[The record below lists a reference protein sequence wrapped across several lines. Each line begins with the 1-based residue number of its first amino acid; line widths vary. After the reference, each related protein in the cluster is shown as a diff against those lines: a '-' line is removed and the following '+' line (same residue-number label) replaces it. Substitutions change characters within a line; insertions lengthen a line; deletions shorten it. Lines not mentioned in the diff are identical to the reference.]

1 MADSNNFDRR
11 ALVQA
16 ILKTID
22 PEPDREG
29 LKDTPKRVD
38 RAYRELFE
46 GYGKHADD
54 ILTTVF
60 EDGAC
65 DEMVVLRDIIGYSM
79 CEHHVLPFSYV
90 AHIGYIPDGKV
101 VGISKLAR
109 LVEMF
114 GKRLQIQEKMTT
126 QIADTL
132 IEKLNPKGCM
142 VVIEG
147 QHLCML
153 SRGVKQH
160 RSVMVTS
167 AVRGIF
173 KEDEKARR
181 EFLALIG
188 KGQS

>member
-1 MADSNNFDRR
+1 MGNTNGIDRR
-11 ALVQA
+11 SLVKS
-16 ILKTID
+16 LLTTID
-22 PEPDREG
+22 PEPNREG
-29 LKDTPKRVD
+29 LIDTPKRVD
-38 RAYRELFE
+38 KAYNELFE
-46 GYGKHADD
+46 GYSQHADD
-54 ILTTVF
+54 ILKTVF

-65 DEMVVLRDIIGYSM
+65 DEMVVLRDIIGYST

-90 AHIGYIPDGKV
+90 AHIGYVPNGKV

-114 GKRLQIQEKMTT
+114 GRRLQIQEKMTT

-132 IEKLNPKGCM
+132 VEKLEPKGCM

-153 SRGVKQH
+153 ARGIKQH

-173 KEDEKARR
+173 KDDEKSRR
-181 EFLALIG
+181 EFLALVG
-188 KGQS
+188 KGQA